1 MSANGQTKVPANQY
15 AEKIG
20 VGEKIAYGGGDLAS
34 NLILVLTST
43 FVTFFYT
50 DALGLN
56 AAIIGTIMMLSRVF
70 DGFTDIFMGF
80 IMDQVKSKHGKAR
93 CWLLWL
99 AIPIALAM
107 VLVFLVPNIGE
118 TGKYIYVAITY
129 NLVTTFL
136 YTMINIP
143 YGALTSL
150 MTRDQ
155 NQRTVINI
163 FRMFMA
169 QVGSLIINAFTLP
182 FINAVGG
189 STQQRSWIIVSVI
202 YGVVAAALFFACF
215 AMTKERVQ
223 ISSQQKESI
232 PLGESFRL
240 IIQNNY
246 WLVIVGIWVA
256 FALGMGMGM
265 SVATYYA
272 KYILGDENLSGFL
285 SAISLIPVLACMPLV
300 APLSKKFGKRNVAL
314 VGSIISLVGQAAMLI
329 SPRSFS
335 WLIVCNVIKG
345 VGQAALTGTLFAMVA
360 DTIEYGQWKTGK
372 RVEGMLYSSTT
383 FGAKIGAGVGMAIAL
398 AILGSAGYDGMAAVQ
413 TETALSAIEKLY
425 LLAPLV
431 FLIATPILYWFYK
444 LDKIY
449 PQVMKDLEE
458 REQSGRL

>member
-1 MSANGQTKVPANQY
+1 MSANGQTKAPANQY
-15 AEKIG
+15 TEKIG

-56 AAIIGTIMMLSRVF
+56 PAIIGTIMMLSRVF

-80 IMDQVKSKHGKAR
+80 VMDQVKSKHGKAR

-155 NQRTVINI
+155 DQRTVINI

-189 STQQRSWIIVSVI
+189 STQQRSW
-202 YGVVAAALFFACF
+202 
-215 AMTKERVQ
+215 
-223 ISSQQKESI
+223 
-232 PLGESFRL
+232 P
-240 IIQNNY
+240 
-246 WLVIVGIWVA
+246 
-256 FALGMGMGM
+256 
-265 SVATYYA
+265 
-272 KYILGDENLSGFL
+272 
-285 SAISLIPVLACMPLV
+285 
-300 APLSKKFGKRNVAL
+300 
-314 VGSIISLVGQAAMLI
+314 
-329 SPRSFS
+329 S
-335 WLIVCNVIKG
+335 WD
-345 VGQAALTGTLFAMVA
+345 LT
-360 DTIEYGQWKTGK
+360 
-372 RVEGMLYSSTT
+372 
-383 FGAKIGAGVGMAIAL
+383 
-398 AILGSAGYDGMAAVQ
+398 
-413 TETALSAIEKLY
+413 
-425 LLAPLV
+425 
-431 FLIATPILYWFYK
+431 
-444 LDKIY
+444 
-449 PQVMKDLEE
+449 
-458 REQSGRL
+458 

>member
-1 MSANGQTKVPANQY
+1 MSANGQTKALANQY
-15 AEKIG
+15 TEKIG
-20 VGEKIAYGGGDLAS
+20 VGEKIAYDGGDLAS

-56 AAIIGTIMMLSRVF
+56 PAIIGTIMMLSRVF

-80 IMDQVKSKHGKAR
+80 VMDQVKSKHGKAR

-155 NQRTVINI
+155 DQRTVINI

-202 YGVVAAALFFACF
+202 YGVVAAVGSGALFALLTLMGGF
-215 AMTKERVQ
+215 MTYNYLTDNLGD
-223 ISSQQKESI
+223 ISKLWMI
-232 PLGESFRL
+232 LPA
-240 IIQNNY
+240 
-246 WLVIVGIWVA
+246 LVMAAVGIWIAWCVPMESRSKALRYAAVA
-256 FALGMGMGM
+256 LLYFILVIIIMNSLKTVWGRMRFREMTDPVNQFTRWYQIVPRGGFNNIYASFPSGHSMNSAGVILLMLLPPMIPALRGREKALHAFVYIWCVLVGISRVFMGAHFSSDVTVGVLL
-265 SVATYYA
+265 SLAIFEA
-272 KYILGDENLSGFL
+272 LRAILY
-285 SAISLIPVLACMPLV
+285 
-300 APLSKKFGKRNVAL
+300 RNVP
-314 VGSIISLVGQAAMLI
+314 Q
-329 SPRSFS
+329 
-335 WLIVCNVIKG
+335 NV
-345 VGQAALTGTLFAMVA
+345 LT
-360 DTIEYGQWKTGK
+360 KT
-372 RVEGMLYSSTT
+372 
-383 FGAKIGAGVGMAIAL
+383 
-398 AILGSAGYDGMAAVQ
+398 
-413 TETALSAIEKLY
+413 
-425 LLAPLV
+425 
-431 FLIATPILYWFYK
+431 
-444 LDKIY
+444 
-449 PQVMKDLEE
+449 
-458 REQSGRL
+458 